1 MRLFAFFIE
10 ILPLV
15 SFFVIYEWAGLL
27 AAAIVSSLLGLVLLI
42 MARIKEGR
50 LAVFPLFSVGISLAL
65 TLAAWLLEATVF
77 IKIQPTLFNG
87 LFALVLLGG
96 AIRGQAMMKKFF
108 AAQFHLTDRT
118 WMLLSLRWGCFFAF
132 LAIANELAWR
142 HLDDSG
148 WVQVKVFVF
157 APLSAL
163 FMLAQLPLTL
173 RGRIDGKR

>member
-1 MRLFAFFIE
+1 MRLRAFFIE

-15 SFFVIYEWAGLL
+15 SFFIVYEWAGLL
-27 AAAIVSSLLGLVLLI
+27 AAAAVSSILGAVLLVY
-42 MARIKEGR
+42 ARFAEGR
-50 LAVFPLFSVGISLAL
+50 VAVFPLFSVGLSLIL
-65 TLAAWLLEATVF
+65 TLAAWLLEASVF

-96 AIRGQAMMKKFF
+96 VVQGKAMMQRFF
-108 AAQFHLTDRT
+108 GAQFSLTDET
-118 WMLLSLRWGCFFAF
+118 WFKLSLRWGCFFTF

-142 HLDDSG
+142 NLDEST

-173 RGRIDGKR
+173 RGRID